1 MERIL
6 LGSGDVFCMEYTGT
20 IPEYAEIEKM
30 ENLLAEI
37 QGGATISYNVEWYDA
52 EVDSGRVSKS
62 YLKKETAILKTGIA
76 TLNGNTI
83 KKLCATARVTEDA
96 TKHTRTVK
104 IGGANNFD
112 GKKYLIH
119 FLHRD
124 AADGDVRVTIVG
136 NNQAPIEFAFAKD
149 KETVV
154 NTEFKATALDEE
166 GTLIL
171 YNEEDNTIKA

>member
-6 LGSGDVFCMEYTGT
+6 LGSGDVFCLEYIDT
-20 IPEYAEIEKM
+20 IPEYAEIETK

-37 QGGATISYNVEWYDA
+37 QGGVVINYDVEWYDA

-62 YLKKETAILKTGIA
+62 FIKKETAVLKTGIA

-83 KKLCATARVTEDA
+83 KKLCSTARVTED
-96 TKHTRTVK
+96 KEKKTRTVK
-104 IGGANNFD
+104 IGGAGNFD

-119 FLHRD
+119 FLHKD
-124 AADGDVRVTIVG
+124 AADGNVRVTIVG

-154 NTEFKATALDEE
+154 NTEFKATALDDE
-166 GTLIL
+166 GTLVIF
-171 YNEEDNTIKA
+171 NEEDKTIA